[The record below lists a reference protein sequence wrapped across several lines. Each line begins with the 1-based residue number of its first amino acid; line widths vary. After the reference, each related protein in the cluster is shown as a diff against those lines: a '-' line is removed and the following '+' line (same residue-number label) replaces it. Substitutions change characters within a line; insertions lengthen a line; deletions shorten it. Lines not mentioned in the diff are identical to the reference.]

1 MGGSKRA
8 GTGPSAGS
16 TSSQVSR
23 VRRAG
28 ETRARSGKSCSSAR
42 CAAIRGMASRPRAAS
57 GRSMSFVASGDVALP
72 WRRSIRRRI
81 AIPRA
86 NSRQDA
92 VSSGRCKPGEP
103 SQARQEAR
111 SCRAQNPG
119 GNMFRSITDEVAW
132 VTGAGSGIG
141 QAGAVSL
148 AKAGARLV
156 LSGRRTEPL
165 EETAGM
171 IRAAGGTALVRAAAK
186 RIEEEF
192 GRCDILVNSAGVN
205 VKNRSWSEVDPEGF
219 DTVVEADLSGPFYA
233 CAAVLPMMRA
243 QEGGL
248 IIHISSWA
256 GRYVSRLTGPAYSAA
271 KHGLV
276 ALSESLNQEECRHGI
291 RSCCICPGEVA
302 TPILDKRPVPVTA
315 EDKARMLQ
323 SEDLAETI
331 LFVARLPVT
340 VCMNEILIS
349 PTWNR
354 GYIEGVKL

>member
-1 MGGSKRA
+1 
-8 GTGPSAGS
+8 
-16 TSSQVSR
+16 
-23 VRRAG
+23 
-28 ETRARSGKSCSSAR
+28 
-42 CAAIRGMASRPRAAS
+42 
-57 GRSMSFVASGDVALP
+57 
-72 WRRSIRRRI
+72 
-81 AIPRA
+81 
-86 NSRQDA
+86 
-92 VSSGRCKPGEP
+92 
-103 SQARQEAR
+103 
-111 SCRAQNPG
+111 
-119 GNMFRSITDEVAW
+119 MFRSIAGEVAW

-141 QAGAVSL
+141 QAGALLL
-148 AKAGARLV
+148 ARAGAKVV
-156 LSGRRTEPL
+156 LSGRRREPL
-165 EETAGM
+165 EETAATV
-171 IRAAGGTALVRAAAK
+171 RAEGGTALVQPADMRDAGQVRAAAK
-186 RIEEEF
+186 RIEAEL

-205 VKNRSWSEVDPEGF
+205 VRNRSWSEIDPDGF

-233 CAAVLPMMRA
+233 SSAVLPMMRA
-243 QEGGL
+243 QKGGL
-248 IIHISSWA
+248 IVHISSWA

-302 TPILDKRPVPVTA
+302 TPILDKRPVPVTV

-340 VCMNEILIS
+340 VCMNEILMS